1 MAKKRVYK
9 LLDNPEDSETNPLT
23 RDRLMEWLAS
33 TGWVEGHIRMKI
45 SPLDR
50 AYIEDYIQ
58 EVWEQILR
66 VPPDKILEIYRRGKG
81 KFVNYI
87 KSIIMNNI
95 YSNSSRLYQHIRA
108 GQESLVHLDEVGW
121 KLLESDE
128 DSYAT
133 LHFPIIQR
141 DNDIECRVKFELE
154 TIPIS
159 SENKLSEYDRDLEE
173 I

>member
-1 MAKKRVYK
+1 MAKQKVYK
-9 LLDNPEDSETNPLT
+9 LLDNPDDTQENPLT

-33 TGWVEGHIRMKI
+33 TGWVEGHVRRKI

-50 AYIEDYIQ
+50 AYLDDYIQ
-58 EVWEQILR
+58 EVWEQILL

-95 YSNSSRLYQHIRA
+95 YSNSSRLYRNIRA
-108 GQESLVHLDEVGW
+108 GQESIVHLDDVGW
-121 KLLESDE
+121 RHFEADE
-128 DSYAT
+128 DSHTT
-133 LHFPIIQR
+133 LHFPVIQR
-141 DNDIECRVKFELE
+141 DNDLDSRVKFEYE